1 MIKLCAF
8 ADEAGNLIEE
18 QIKALNENNISLIEI
33 RNANGKNV
41 ADFTFNEAREYNEKF
56 SKNGIK
62 VWSIGSPLG
71 KTDIDCDFEE
81 YKKKIIH
88 IFEIAKIF
96 RCGNIR
102 IFSFFKAYEKKEK
115 VFEYL
120 KVMCNLA
127 KPYNINL
134 CHENEKDIY
143 GDTLK
148 RVKEI
153 AINVPDLKLIFDPA
167 NYIQC
172 GQNVKE
178 ALNVLRDKTYYYHIK
193 DALYKDGSVVP
204 AGLGDGMIKE
214 IIEGIDNRK
223 DTVLT
228 IEPHLA
234 LFEGYSSIDN
244 TQLKNIIEFDN
255 NRQAFDY
262 AVNALKKLLAQ
273 CNYKEQKGGFVK

>member
-1 MIKLCAF
+1 MIRLCAF

-18 QIKALNENNISLIEI
+18 QIKALNENNISLIEL

-41 ADFTFNEAREYNEKF
+41 ADFTFDEAKEYSEKF

-62 VWSIGSPLG
+62 VWSVGSPLG
-71 KTDIDCDFEE
+71 KADIDCDFEE
-81 YKKKIIH
+81 YKKKIMH
-88 IFEIAKIF
+88 IFEISKIF
-96 RCGNIR
+96 RCRNIR
-102 IFSFFKAYEKKEK
+102 IFSFFRAYEKKEK

-120 KVMCNLA
+120 KIICDLA
-127 KPYNINL
+127 KPYNLNL

-143 GDTLK
+143 GDTLQ